1 MELFVSKK
9 QQNLRSRNIVSLA
22 FRKLCW
28 FASSS
33 AGNRKLRAARKIGN
47 FLSTKFSI
55 ALLPVFDGFR
65 PRSGRDLLATGGC
78 IQRERLFSSKNIAPW
93 EYIHLRKTF
102 AEANLCFHV
111 ISSQVQTY
119 RCRR

>member
-1 MELFVSKK
+1 MLYFTSRPQVTENEELLA
-9 QQNLRSRNIVSLA
+9 NRLRLHY
-22 FRKLCW
+22 
-28 FASSS
+28 SST

-55 ALLPVFDGFR
+55 AWLPVFDGFR